1 MHTMTR
7 IRPQG
12 GRSGSLLRKIV
23 AAVTRR
29 TMGKVADA
37 AWEEAHR
44 YFSDRET
51 VELNQTPSRGAA

>member
-1 MHTMTR
+1 MAR
-7 IRPQG
+7 IKPQR
-12 GRSGSLLRKIV
+12 GRIALLLLKIV

-44 YFSDRET
+44 YFSDHET
-51 VELNQTPSRGAA
+51 VESNQTPSRGAA